1 MCDELAFCQGETV
14 EWVGSNDQEIV
25 HQYRREVV
33 RQDLQEVVH

>member
-14 EWVGSNDQEIV
+14 EWVESNDQEIV
-25 HQYRREVV
+25 HHDRREVV